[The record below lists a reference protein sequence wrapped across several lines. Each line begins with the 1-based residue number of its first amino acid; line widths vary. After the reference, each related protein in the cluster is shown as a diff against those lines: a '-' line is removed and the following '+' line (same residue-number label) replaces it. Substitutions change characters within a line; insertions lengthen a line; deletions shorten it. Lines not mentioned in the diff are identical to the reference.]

1 MKNVVLYARGGS
13 QEEVNRQFQNMEEA
27 LDLDPEAN
35 VVARYSDLGSGVD
48 VNRPELKQALD
59 HLENGEVAALFV
71 QSIDRLSRS
80 VQELARLASKFRIEF
95 TKEPENLD

>member
-35 VVARYSDLGSGVD
+35 VVARDSDLGSGVD
-48 VNRPELKQALD
+48 VNRPELKT
-59 HLENGEVAALFV
+59 
-71 QSIDRLSRS
+71 SSRPPRKRGS
-80 VQELARLASKFRIEF
+80 CSPVC
-95 TKEPENLD
+95 PVH